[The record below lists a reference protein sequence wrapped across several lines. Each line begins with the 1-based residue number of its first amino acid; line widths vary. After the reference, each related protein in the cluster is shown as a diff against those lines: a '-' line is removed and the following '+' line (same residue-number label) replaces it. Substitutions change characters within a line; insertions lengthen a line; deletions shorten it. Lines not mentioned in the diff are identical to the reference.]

1 MRSTRMLAPALVL
14 LAAMACS
21 SATTTKSQPAPAPA
35 PAKNQGKSSASKL
48 GIPPGHLPPPGQ
60 CRVWIPGE
68 PPGHQAKARSC
79 ANIEAS
85 EAQFG
90 EGAYPHR
97 VLMAEFPAGSRI
109 IYRPTDDKKVVHVK
123 VIDQTRPGIVV
134 RVRVYDVASGS
145 FIREE

>member
-85 EAQFG
+85 A
-90 EGAYPHR
+90 
-97 VLMAEFPAGSRI
+97 PAGSRI
-109 IYRPTDDKKVVHVK
+109 IYSPTDDKKVVHVK
-123 VIDQTRPGIVV
+123 VIDQSRPGIVV

>member
-1 MRSTRMLAPALVL
+1 
-14 LAAMACS
+14 
-21 SATTTKSQPAPAPA
+21 
-35 PAKNQGKSSASKL
+35 
-48 GIPPGHLPPPGQ
+48 
-60 CRVWIPGE
+60 VWIPGE

-85 EAQFG
+85 A
-90 EGAYPHR
+90 
-97 VLMAEFPAGSRI
+97 PAGSRI

-123 VIDQTRPGIVV
+123 VIDQSRPGIVV

>member
-1 MRSTRMLAPALVL
+1 MRSARMLAPALVL

-21 SATTTKSQPAPAPA
+21 SATTTKSQPAPAPAPA

-60 CRVWIPGE
+60 CRVWMPGE

-85 EAQFG
+85 A
-90 EGAYPHR
+90 
-97 VLMAEFPAGSRI
+97 PAGSRI
-109 IYRPTDDKKVVHVK
+109 IYRPTEDKKVVHVK
-123 VIDQTRPGIVV
+123 VIDQSRPGIVV